1 MYFNIVEY
9 PSCQRTIRIEST
21 QSAWHIISREAIFQA
36 WLIKSIFCRQNII
49 MLSESHIYRFSLYP
63 GKKFPLQTCIRF
75 SPVVLFLSISVRSI
89 FARARLLYGIC
100 SSPVFAAFIRIFLRF
115 AVGSI
120 ADKTRFFWII
130 LKPILYI
137 AMIRISIKILYVKTC
152 CKTAQRN
159 LLAAV
164 TKFYPKRLILC

>member
-115 AVGSI
+115 VVGVLLVKQDFFNI
-120 ADKTRFFWII
+120 KTYSLYCNDVNFDENSLCKNLP
-130 LKPILYI
+130 LKQYNFKP
-137 AMIRISIKILYVKTC
+137 
-152 CKTAQRN
+152 AQRN
-159 LLAAV
+159 
-164 TKFYPKRLILC
+164 